1 VKRKGIREAEEV
13 LGNYQEKKQKS
24 TQLVNVWDYA
34 AALTGLVFLEPG
46 VLIEARNGKV
56 YIVNENQLCVP
67 ST

>member
-1 VKRKGIREAEEV
+1 MKRKGLREAEEV

-34 AALTGLVFLEPG
+34 AALIGLVFLEPG

-56 YIVNENQLCVP
+56 YTVNEN
-67 ST
+67 